1 MRPARSRVS
10 GASPLIPRRI
20 KKYLIGYS
28 FIMPNFIGFS
38 ILTLIPA
45 AVSISMS
52 FCDWTGAGFKGFVG
66 LANYAEMIK
75 NSTFQISIRN
85 SMIYALATIPTT
97 LVLSLLVSV
106 VMNRPIKGIGI
117 FRAIY
122 FWPYVTAVVALAAVW
137 NMLFNPDMGLVNQF
151 LQGIGLPGEFLPR
164 WTASTTWSL
173 PTVILAQIWK
183 SIGYYMVIFLA
194 GLQTIPRE
202 LYEAAWVD
210 GASRYKSFWMIT
222 IPMLTPTI
230 FFVLIMLTI
239 AAFQVYEIVAVMTA
253 GGPGRSSYVIA
264 MHIYRSAFVDN
275 RFGYASAVAMVLF
288 VIVAVLTLIQFKGE
302 KKWVTY
308 M

>member
-1 MRPARSRVS
+1 MRQARPAARRPLLSR
-10 GASPLIPRRI
+10 RM
-20 KKYLIGYS
+20 KNYLIGYS
-28 FIMPNFIGFS
+28 FILPNFIGFAV
-38 ILTLIPA
+38 LTLIPSLVA
-45 AVSISMS
+45 IIMS
-52 FCDWTGAGFKGFVG
+52 FCDWTGAGFQGFVG
-66 LANYAEMIK
+66 LRNYIEMFG

-85 SMIYALATIPTT
+85 SLLYALLTIPSI
-97 LVLSLLVSV
+97 LVLSLAVAV
-106 VMNRPIKGIGI
+106 VMNRPLKGIGI

-137 NMLFNPDMGLVNQF
+137 NMLFNPDMGVVNQF
-151 LQGIGLPGEFLPR
+151 LGSLGLPTEYLPR

-183 SIGYYMVIFLA
+183 GTGYYMVIFLA

-202 LYEAAWVD
+202 LYEAAEVD
-210 GASRYKSFWMIT
+210 GASRWKSFVNIT

-239 AAFQVYEIVAVMTA
+239 NAFQVYEIVQVMTA
-253 GGPGRSSYVIA
+253 GGPGRSSFVIS

-288 VIVAVLTLIQFKGE
+288 VIVAALTVIQFKGE

-308 M
+308 